1 MSECHPVSG
10 NNPFRINNLVRGAN
24 YNISLS
30 LRNSFGQSGESD
42 RMSYGEGQLFSVIG
56 YIQCMCMPISL
67 DCDIMLDFLWSL
79 LHAS

>member
-42 RMSYGEGQLFSVIG
+42 RMSYGEGQLF
-56 YIQCMCMPISL
+56 L
-67 DCDIMLDFLWSL
+67 LWIYTVYVYAHL
-79 LHAS
+79 TRL